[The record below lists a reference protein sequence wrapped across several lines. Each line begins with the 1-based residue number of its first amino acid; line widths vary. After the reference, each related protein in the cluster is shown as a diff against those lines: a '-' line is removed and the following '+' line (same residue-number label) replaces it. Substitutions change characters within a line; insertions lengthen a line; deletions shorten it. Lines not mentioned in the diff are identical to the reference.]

1 MQEHLNT
8 KFNNHIYFAKV
19 LSINAIKKYTKLYN
33 LYFFL
38 LFYQVKDESLKK
50 ILIETKMLIQ
60 SIKNEIRKIQKT
72 DKTGDDKLFYRELQT
87 IKKQLIRSYKKLSKI
102 TQMLELQRLQ

>member
-8 KFNNHIYFAKV
+8 KFNEHIYFAKV
-19 LSINAIKKYTKLYN
+19 LSINAIKKYTELYN
-33 LYFFL
+33 LYFSL
-38 LFYQVKDESLKK
+38 IYQVKDESFKK
-50 ILIETKMLIQ
+50 VLIETKMFIQ

-72 DKTGDDKLFYRELQT
+72 DKTGDDKLFYRELHT